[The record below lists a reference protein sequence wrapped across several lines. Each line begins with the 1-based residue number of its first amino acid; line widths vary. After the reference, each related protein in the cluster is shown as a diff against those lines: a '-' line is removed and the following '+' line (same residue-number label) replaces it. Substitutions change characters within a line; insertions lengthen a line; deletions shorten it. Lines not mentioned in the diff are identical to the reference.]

1 MSLWGTF
8 WMHCL
13 DLFFFL
19 FSLICRPK
27 AGKFSAGWPPVVK
40 KSSLLT
46 NTLSLPSSCPYMFC
60 QRVRVCQWRVCV
72 SQPEVW
78 WTWQLSGRLRWGQ
91 CSLTLLMQMIDVLS
105 SGLCRFKMC
114 PFRWPGARR
123 LKRRTFSATLKW
135 HFKDMSC
142 SSLADWL
149 CEGVQGGWVPLSEP
163 RSLHPSA
170 LALRWRVWLHGPQWR
185 GKLQPRC
192 GWWFTMQRNTERF
205 TIQRISEHLFQTQR
219 CSSLYRV

>member
-1 MSLWGTF
+1 
-8 WMHCL
+8 
-13 DLFFFL
+13 
-19 FSLICRPK
+19 
-27 AGKFSAGWPPVVK
+27 
-40 KSSLLT
+40 
-46 NTLSLPSSCPYMFC
+46 MFC

-91 CSLTLLMQMIDVLS
+91 CSLTLLMQMINVLS

-114 PFRWPGARR
+114 LFQWPGAHW
-123 LKRRTFSATLKW
+123 LKRRTFSAW

-142 SSLADWL
+142 SFLPDWL
-149 CEGVQGGWVPLSEP
+149 REGVQGGWVPLPEP

-192 GWWFTMQRNTERF
+192 GWWFMMQRKNGTLHNSTYFRALVSDAAMLLCTECNPEVLATYWCGFRCF
-205 TIQRISEHLFQTQR
+205 LLPGWWVHL
-219 CSSLYRV
+219 